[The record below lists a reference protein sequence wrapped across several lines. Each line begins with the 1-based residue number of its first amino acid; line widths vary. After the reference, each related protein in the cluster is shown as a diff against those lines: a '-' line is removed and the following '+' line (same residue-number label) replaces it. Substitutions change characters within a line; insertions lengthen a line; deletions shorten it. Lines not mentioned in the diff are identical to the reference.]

1 MDTFYFRQINLPF
14 IKKCEI
20 IGGLMEFILVQRA
33 DISRGK
39 EFDQRFLD
47 ESNSP
52 SWLKGLKQI
61 DQWLP
66 EHTARL
72 FWVCCEL
79 GFLRYQ
85 YPYPQRG
92 QTYRPTRIGRWVAR
106 APSWCATTY
115 VAAAY
120 VISVAAGPVQR
131 FKKARNMTAFAM
143 AFLVWWLNHGV
154 STFVIA
160 AFATIAGIVGSWV
173 ASFVTSANNDDDL
186 I

>member
-14 IKKCEI
+14 TKKCEV
-20 IGGLMEFILVQRA
+20 IGGLMEFILVQRE

-52 SWLKGLKQI
+52 SWLKDLKQI

-85 YPYPQRG
+85 YPYPHSG

-120 VISVAAGPVQR
+120 VISVATGPVQR

-173 ASFVTSANNDDDL
+173 ASFVTSANDNNDL